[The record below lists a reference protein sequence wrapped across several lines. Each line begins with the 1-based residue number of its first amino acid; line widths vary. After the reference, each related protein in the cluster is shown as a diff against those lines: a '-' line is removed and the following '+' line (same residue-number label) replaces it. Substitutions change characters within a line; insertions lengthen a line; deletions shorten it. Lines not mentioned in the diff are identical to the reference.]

1 MKTIRFIAVLL
12 TVLAFSPVQGHA
24 FIDSSASPEEAV
36 HQVAPQAG
44 DEAAPSAHSEHAP
57 EAAGAA
63 EEHKSGGLPQLDFST
78 YSPQIFWMAVIFAIL
93 FLVMSKKVLPD
104 IGGVV
109 NGRDTMIRSN
119 LDEAEALK
127 KQAEAIQAAYEKSL
141 EQSRAEAMKAV
152 QDVEA
157 AAKKKMADQIEALR
171 KKADV
176 ETKAAEERVLK
187 QKDKSM
193 GDMAQVAAE
202 VASVAAEKIT
212 GIGTD
217 MQKARAIVDSIASK
231 AKAA

>member
-1 MKTIRFIAVLL
+1 MAY
-12 TVLAFSPVQGHA
+12 
-24 FIDSSASPEEAV
+24 IDSAASPEEAV
-36 HQVAPQAG
+36 QDVAPQAG
-44 DEAAPSAHSEHAP
+44 IETVSSEHAP
-57 EAAGAA
+57 EAGAA
-63 EEHKSGGLPQLDFST
+63 EHKSGGLPQLDFST
-78 YSPQIFWMAVIFAIL
+78 YSPQIFWMAIIFAVL

-104 IGGVV
+104 IGSVI
-109 NGRDTMIRSN
+109 NGRDAMIRGN
-119 LDEAEALK
+119 LDGAEALK
-127 KQAEAIQAAYEKSL
+127 KQAEEIQAAYEKSL
-141 EQSRAEAMKAV
+141 EQSRAQAMKAV

-187 QKDKSM
+187 QKDKAM

-212 GIGTD
+212 GISTD
-217 MQKARAIVDSIASK
+217 MQKARAIVDSIANK

>member
-1 MKTIRFIAVLL
+1 MKTIRFIAVVL

-44 DEAAPSAHSEHAP
+44 DETAQSAHSEHAP

-109 NGRDTMIRSN
+109 NGRDTMIRGN

-127 KQAEAIQAAYEKSL
+127 KQAEEIQAAYEKSL
-141 EQSRAEAMKAV
+141 DQSRAEAMKAV

-171 KKADV
+171 KRGDV